1 MIRFVRESSMH
12 SMPHGQWRPSL
23 TALLAAVGTLASNR
37 AGPNFHK
44 PRVPHGQWR
53 PNRTALL
60 AAVGALTSSGAG
72 PNFHK
77 PRAPHS
83 QWQRSR
89 TALLAAVA
97 ALASGCAVGPNFHKS
112 PAPADADYA
121 PAPLPESSAAADIHG
136 GEAQHYV
143 PGGDIPFQW
152 WELFQS
158 PALNSLIERAF
169 KANPTITAAQAA
181 LAQAQELVYAQQG
194 FYFPS
199 VGATYQA
206 ERHKIAGN
214 LTNDQA
220 PGVQGNGDNLSAPL
234 QTPGVPPYTKPL
246 YYNFQTAELT
256 VGFVP
261 DVFGGNRRQVES
273 LAAQTE
279 VKRFALE
286 ATYITLASNVAA
298 AAIQE
303 ASLRAQIRATQD
315 IIAADEKA
323 LSILRDEFRL
333 GQAMR
338 IDVAL
343 LETALAQAKA
353 TLPPLQLAFEQGR
366 DLIRALVGN
375 LPNQDVA
382 ETFELDALHLPP
394 EVPVSL
400 PAKIIE
406 QRPDVRAAEAQL
418 HSANA
423 QVGVAVAAMLPQFS
437 ITGSYGGNAD
447 QFSWMFRHGGPFWN
461 LVGDV
466 TQPLFEGGTLL
477 HRKRAAQQALK
488 QAAAQ
493 YQSAVITAYQNVA
506 DTLHAS
512 LCDAD
517 ALAANVDAERAAKV
531 TYELTQRQMQTGYVN
546 TLILIAAE
554 TAYDQALL
562 GRVQAQA
569 ARYGDTVALFQALG
583 GGWWNRTAKAS
594 AAATASATATAS
606 AMNTGVHGNAG
617 SGAAASSTSGAREEP
632 ARVAA
637 VSDLVGAA
645 AQ

>member
-1 MIRFVRESSMH
+1 MNPVYPTFSA
-12 SMPHGQWRPSL
+12 
-23 TALLAAVGTLASNR
+23 ALLVAA
-37 AGPNFHK
+37 
-44 PRVPHGQWR
+44 
-53 PNRTALL
+53 
-60 AAVGALTSSGAG
+60 
-72 PNFHK
+72 
-77 PRAPHS
+77 
-83 QWQRSR
+83 
-89 TALLAAVA
+89 A
-97 ALASGCAVGPNFHKS
+97 ALASSCAVGPNFHK
-112 PAPADADYA
+112 PQAPANAGYA
-121 PAPLPESSAAADIHG
+121 AEALPQASSSTDIHG
-136 GEAQHYV
+136 GEVQHYIA
-143 PGGDIPFQW
+143 GRDIPFQW
-152 WELFQS
+152 WELFQC
-158 PALNSLIERAF
+158 PALNSLIEKAF
-169 KANPTITAAQAA
+169 KANPSVAAAQAA

-220 PGVQGNGDNLSAPL
+220 PGVQGNGDNLLPPL
-234 QTPGVPPYTKPL
+234 QTPGVPPYTAPL

-279 VKRFALE
+279 VQRFALE

-303 ASLRAQIRATQD
+303 ASLRAQIRATQQ

-323 LSILRDEFRL
+323 LQILRDQFRL

-338 IDVAL
+338 IDVAAQ
-343 LETALAQAKA
+343 ETALAQAKA
-353 TLPPLQLAFEQGR
+353 TLPPLQLQFEQGR
-366 DLIRALVGN
+366 DLLRALVGN
-375 LPNQDVA
+375 LPNQDVP
-382 ETFELDALHLPP
+382 ETFELDALQLPP
-394 EVPVSL
+394 ELPVSL
-400 PAKIIE
+400 PSKIIE

-418 HSANA
+418 HAANA
-423 QVGVAVAAMLPQFS
+423 DVGVAVAAMLPQFP

-461 LVGDV
+461 LVGDM
-466 TQPLFEGGTLL
+466 TQPLFQGGTLL
-477 HRKRAAQQALK
+477 HRKRAANEALK

-512 LCDAD
+512 LSDAD
-517 ALAANVDAERAAKV
+517 ALAANVDAENAAKV
-531 TYELTQRQMQTGYVN
+531 TYDLTLRQMQVGYVN
-546 TLILIAAE
+546 TLILLAAE

-562 GRVQAQA
+562 NRVQAQA

-583 GGWWNRTAKAS
+583 GGWWHRN
-594 AAATASATATAS
+594 
-606 AMNTGVHGNAG
+606 GNASLVIAPHEGG
-617 SGAAASSTSGAREEP
+617 SANSLQARAASE
-632 ARVAA
+632 
-637 VSDLVGAA
+637 
-645 AQ
+645 